1 MDLSAGQM
9 ADLQLI
15 VSQSS
20 GASGQ
25 DSWIFNLRSG
35 DIMAK
40 KTHVI
45 MILDG
50 YGLNPDHNHNAVWLA
65 NTPVMDKLEAEYPF
79 VQGYAS
85 CCRPSGWP
93 DG

>member
-1 MDLSAGQM
+1 
-9 ADLQLI
+9 
-15 VSQSS
+15 
-20 GASGQ
+20 
-25 DSWIFNLRSG
+25 
-35 DIMAK
+35 MAK

-85 CCRPSGWP
+85 GLAVGLPCHGGDIACILGCAAAV
-93 DG
+93 GVIII